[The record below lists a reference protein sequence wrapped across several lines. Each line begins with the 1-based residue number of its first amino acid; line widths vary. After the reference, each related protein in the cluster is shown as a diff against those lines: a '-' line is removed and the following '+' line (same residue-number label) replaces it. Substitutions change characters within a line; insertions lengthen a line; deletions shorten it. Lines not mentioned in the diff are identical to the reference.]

1 MNKRLAKLNSI
12 GFERG
17 KIGLSNMVI
26 AASVFVVNVVANSPV
41 QASNITLNFNTLP
54 STQGW
59 TYLADGNTA
68 TETDIFSLSNGV
80 LRQNTLGS
88 GDGINSYTL
97 ANVIDS
103 AQPFTLSWRSRVLQ
117 QEFVLTPQNFFGFG
131 LTVNNS
137 SQRFALGFGTNEIG
151 IAAFQTLAGSFDNT
165 IFHDYRLEGSFIT
178 GNSRFYIDD
187 VFIANLA
194 LLNGAT
200 PNAANGLFFGD
211 ATGFTNAL
219 AEITA
224 YRLSQGDLSESV
236 PEPSSIA
243 SILSLGLFGIGAIVK
258 RKF

>member
-1 MNKRLAKLNSI
+1 M
-12 GFERG
+12 
-17 KIGLSNMVI
+17 
-26 AASVFVVNVVANSPV
+26 ANSPV

-59 TYLADGNTA
+59 TYLVDGNTA
-68 TETDIFSLSNGV
+68 TETDVFSLSNGV
-80 LRQNTLGS
+80 LTQNTLGG
-88 GDGINSYTL
+88 GDGVNGYTL

-117 QEFVLTPQNFFGFG
+117 QEFVLNPQNFFGFG

-137 SQRFALGFGTNEIG
+137 SQRFTLGFGTNEIG
-151 IAAFQTLAGSFDNT
+151 IAPFQILAGSFDNT

-187 VFIANLA
+187 VLIANLT
-194 LLNGAT
+194 LLNGVT
-200 PNAANGLFFGD
+200 TNASNGLFFGD

-219 AEITA
+219 AEITD
-224 YRLSQGDLSESV
+224 YRFSQGGPSESV

-243 SILSLGLFGIGAIVK
+243 GILGLGLFGIGAAFK